1 MAFRTLTRLIFTQ
14 ENPNND
20 YVSWDIGKEPT
31 SPRYEYENLTE
42 RDYRLIIQAKTQ
54 LDEMVHQAVSE
65 YINDDE
71 LCNDDDDMF
80 PQRSLLT
87 GRYYVSEVSYRLEDA
102 VLRGSVLTY
111 FTEIFCA
118 GVVTSPEELD
128 YLGLEVHFVI
138 DGNHVVPMG
147 IDSSSI

>member
-1 MAFRTLTRLIFTQ
+1 
-14 ENPNND
+14 
-20 YVSWDIGKEPT
+20 
-31 SPRYEYENLTE
+31 
-42 RDYRLIIQAKTQ
+42 
-54 LDEMVHQAVSE
+54 MVHQAVTE

-71 LCNDDDDMF
+71 LCNDNDDMF

-87 GRYYVSEVSYRLEDA
+87 GRYYVSDVSYRLEDA
-102 VLRGSVLTY
+102 VLRGSVFTH
-111 FTEIFCA
+111 FTEMFCA
-118 GVVTSPEELD
+118 GVVTSPEEQD